1 MDARGGALETGA
13 IRLRGD
19 QRSVCVIRVK
29 RANVVRAQ
37 FHNLFE
43 GVAQAGCGRIC
54 QPRPDGVVSR
64 VVVGRVPG
72 LVRTC

>member
-1 MDARGGALETGA
+1 MNACGGALETGA
-13 IRLRGD
+13 IHLRGD

-29 RANVVRAQ
+29 RANVVRAE
-37 FHNLFE
+37 FHDLFE
-43 GVAQAGCGRIC
+43 GVAGGGRIC
-54 QPRPDGVVSR
+54 RPRSDGVISR

>member
-1 MDARGGALETGA
+1 MDAWGGALEMGA

-19 QRSVCVIRVK
+19 QRSVCVIYVK

-43 GVAQAGCGRIC
+43 GVAGSGQIC
-54 QPRPDGVVSR
+54 RPRPDGVVSR
-64 VVVGRVPG
+64 IVVGRVPG
-72 LVRTC
+72 LVQTY